1 MAHGKC
7 LARSS
12 LWRQS
17 PGPTQG
23 ERREEVGGGSLRVIS
38 TMISLFSVSSL
49 SHKDNWTRDGPRVV
63 MVTEGACTF
72 LLNLLPLGG
81 PTISSRKSV
90 ED

>member
-1 MAHGKC
+1 MLG
-7 LARSS
+7 
-12 LWRQS
+12 
-17 PGPTQG
+17 TQQPVASEPWANPRG
-23 ERREEVGGGSLRVIS
+23 EERGGGGGSLRVIS
-38 TMISLFSVSSL
+38 TMASLFSVFSL